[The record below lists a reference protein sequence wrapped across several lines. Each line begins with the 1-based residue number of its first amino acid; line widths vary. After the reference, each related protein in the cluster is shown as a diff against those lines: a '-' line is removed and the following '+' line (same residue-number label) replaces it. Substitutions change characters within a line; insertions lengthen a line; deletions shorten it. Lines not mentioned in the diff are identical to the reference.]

1 MLDSVTGATPTL
13 VAAWLA
19 SLLLLSAQSPM
30 LGVLTTLGFGGAFVA
45 GLVGMGGAV
54 LMVPLLL
61 YVPPL
66 VALPPLDIHVVS
78 GITTVQVAAAGLTG
92 MLAHRRVG
100 HVDTT
105 LIAVLGAALTLGSLA
120 GGFISARI
128 PGDLLTAVF
137 ASLAATAAGLMLRG
151 KQQAVDE
158 GREPL
163 GALNRP
169 LAVGLG
175 TLVGVLLGLIGA
187 GGGFLLVPLMVY
199 GLGVPVRTAVGS
211 SLAIVALG
219 GVGGMIGKAASH
231 QVTWMFALALI
242 VGALPGAHLG
252 AAMSR
257 RLSPDT
263 LARILG
269 LLLAFVAVQM
279 WLQLVA
285 RLF

>member
-1 MLDSVTGATPTL
+1 
-13 VAAWLA
+13 
-19 SLLLLSAQSPM
+19 
-30 LGVLTTLGFGGAFVA
+30 VLTTLGFGGAFVA

-66 VALPPLDIHVVS
+66 VALPPLDIHVAS

-105 LIAVLGAALTLGSLA
+105 LIAVLGVALTLGSLV

-128 PGDLLTAVF
+128 PADILSAVF

-151 KQQAVDE
+151 KQQAVDD
-158 GREPL
+158 GRERL
-163 GALNRP
+163 DALNRP

-175 TLVGVLLGLIGA
+175 TLVGVVLGLIGA

-231 QVTWMFALALI
+231 QVMWMFALALV

-252 AAMSR
+252 AATSR

-269 LLLAFVAVQM
+269 LLLVFVAVQM

>member
-1 MLDSVTGATPTL
+1 M
-13 VAAWLA
+13 
-19 SLLLLSAQSPM
+19 
-30 LGVLTTLGFGGAFVA
+30 
-45 GLVGMGGAV
+45 
-54 LMVPLLL
+54 
-61 YVPPL
+61 
-66 VALPPLDIHVVS
+66 
-78 GITTVQVAAAGLTG
+78 
-92 MLAHRRVG
+92 
-100 HVDTT
+100 
-105 LIAVLGAALTLGSLA
+105 
-120 GGFISARI
+120 
-128 PGDLLTAVF
+128 
-137 ASLAATAAGLMLRG
+137 AAGLMLRG
-151 KQQAVDE
+151 KQHALDN
-158 GREPL
+158 GRERL

-175 TLVGVLLGLIGA
+175 TLVGVVLGLIGA

-219 GVGGMIGKAASH
+219 GLGGMMGKAASH

-242 VGALPGAHLG
+242 VGALPGAYLG

-263 LARILG
+263 LARSLG